1 MTRVAT
7 QEKVLEKKAFIGG
20 EWVES
25 ESGERTEVISP
36 GDGSLVGTVPK
47 CTTKDV
53 QAAIDA
59 AKQGQK
65 AMAKMSIYA
74 RSELFYKADKIARA
88 RVESDARILSRECGK
103 TINEAREEIDPY
115 TLNHYIE
122 APEGFKRFR
131 GLTNPYTQEDNI
143 NKRIIIS
150 HEPIGVVGIIGPWNW
165 PMDIPSICATHALM
179 AGCSIILK
187 PASTTPF
194 SIIALAEVFEEA
206 GFPTGSV
213 SVITGPGSTVG
224 EEIVANPGTDM
235 IHFTGSTSTGVR
247 LTQVAGV
254 KRLCLELGGNG
265 PLVVMDDA
273 NVDAAVD
280 AAVLGC
286 FYLAGQVCT
295 ASERILVHEKIHDEF
310 VEKLL
315 AKTRLLK
322 VGDPLEEDTDMGPL
336 NNWANA
342 EKVQSHIDDARTKG
356 AKFLLG
362 GGSDGLYFEPMVID
376 DVTQD
381 MLLAQ
386 DETFGPAAPII
397 AFGTVDEAIEIA
409 KVGD

>member
-1 MTRVAT
+1 V
-7 QEKVLEKKAFIGG
+7 
-20 EWVES
+20 
-25 ESGERTEVISP
+25 
-36 GDGSLVGTVPK
+36 
-47 CTTKDV
+47 
-53 QAAIDA
+53 
-59 AKQGQK
+59 
-65 AMAKMSIYA
+65 
-74 RSELFYKADKIARA
+74 
-88 RVESDARILSRECGK
+88 
-103 TINEAREEIDPY
+103 
-115 TLNHYIE
+115 
-122 APEGFKRFR
+122 
-131 GLTNPYTQEDNI
+131 NI
-143 NKRIIIS
+143 
-150 HEPIGVVGIIGPWNW
+150 V
-165 PMDIPSICATHALM
+165 
-179 AGCSIILK
+179 
-187 PASTTPF
+187 
-194 SIIALAEVFEEA
+194 
-206 GFPTGSV
+206 
-213 SVITGPGSTVG
+213 TGPGPIVG
-224 EEIVANPGTDM
+224 AELVRNPGTNA
-235 IHFTGSTSTGVR
+235 IHFTDETKTGLE
-247 LTQVAGV
+247 LTRIAGI
-254 KRLCLELGGNG
+254 KRLMLELGGNG

-273 NVDAAVD
+273 NIDAAVD
-280 AAVLGC
+280 GTTQGC